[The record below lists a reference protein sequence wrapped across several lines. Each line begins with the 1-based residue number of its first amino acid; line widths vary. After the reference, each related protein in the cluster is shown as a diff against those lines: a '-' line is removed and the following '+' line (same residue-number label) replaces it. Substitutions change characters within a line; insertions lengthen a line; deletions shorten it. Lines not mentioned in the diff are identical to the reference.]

1 MVLISQLRAMKP
13 ELVTETAYKLAG
25 VKESF
30 KAQLDTMKYN
40 VETATADWKGEA
52 AAAASV
58 KTLAEHLAGTHIVDA
73 IASQEQAIK
82 DGVNSL
88 SSARSNAL
96 GIADDA
102 IGTGCTV
109 SDDGH
114 VKAPD
119 LKYVVTDPA
128 AYLLLQNQANEK
140 AKAFEARLI
149 PALHLFD
156 ELDGAAEAAING
168 EIAEMES
175 LIRAPDSTPTAT
187 LTDDILNGKAKPP
200 EDPKAFKDWWNSLS
214 EGEKNEMYLHD
225 QYIGNNDNMPTA
237 DRNFF
242 NRMKLD
248 DELGRATTAA
258 AAVDQLKAQHADWA
272 AGKNIPETMV
282 GGISKDRMDYEAW
295 QRQLDDANKRSKYL
309 PDLQAT
315 DRAVRNNPDRY
326 LMVMDTQTGR
336 QAHTAVS
343 NGNPDTADHVSVTTP
358 GINTTVR
365 ESIGNMA
372 DEGTALQRE
381 ALRQLHS
388 TPGHEAETVATIA
401 WIGYDP
407 PQISGAQ
414 GVGENLGGVNDV
426 IHDEQARGGARS
438 LARFYDGLQVTHQ
451 GGPADVTAIG
461 HSYGSLTTGLALQE
475 PGNHGINNAIF
486 YGSPGI
492 EATTPGQL
500 GVQPGHVFT
509 METPN
514 DPIQWVYDGPPLL
527 EAGSVLATVTNP
539 LAAPLAVA
547 SIGGREVLGWGD
559 FGPNPATNP
568 NFTHL
573 ATGATTTTG
582 GLQLQGASGH
592 SDYPRFKDDADNPIL
607 RTTGYNIAAVV
618 SGLADQNAIP
628 EPSMRGGGGRY

>member
-13 ELVTETAYKLAG
+13 ELVTTAAENLAQ

-30 KAQLDTMKYN
+30 KAELAHMKYN
-40 VETATADWKGEA
+40 VETATTDWQGEA
-52 AAAASV
+52 SAAASV

-73 IASQEQAIK
+73 LASQEQAIK

-96 GIADDA
+96 SVADDA

-119 LKYVVTDPA
+119 LKYVVTDPT

-156 ELDGAAEAAING
+156 ELDTAAEAAINS
-168 EIAEMES
+168 EIAEMEA
-175 LIRAPDSTPTAT
+175 LIRDPDSTPTAT

-200 EDPKAFKDWWNSLS
+200 EDPKAFTDWWNSLS

-225 QYIGNNDNMPTA
+225 QYIGNNDNMPVG
-237 DRNFF
+237 DNDHHGRDYF
-242 NRMKLD
+242 NRLKLD

-258 AAVDQLKAQHADWA
+258 AQVDQLKAAHPDWT

-295 QRQLDDANKRSKYL
+295 QRQLADATGRAKYL
-309 PDLQAT
+309 PDLQAIDQAT
-315 DRAVRNNPDRY
+315 RDKPDRK
-326 LMVMDTQTGR
+326 LMVLDTQTGR
-336 QAHTAVS
+336 QAHAAIA
-343 NGNPDTADHVSVTTP
+343 NGDPDTADHVSVTTP
-358 GINTTVR
+358 GINTTVG
-365 ESIGNMA
+365 ESIGNMTNEA
-372 DEGTALQRE
+372 MYARQE
-381 ALRQLHS
+381 ALSQLGRS
-388 TPGHEAETVATIA
+388 PGHENETVATIA

-407 PQISGAQ
+407 PQINDKQ
-414 GVGENLGGVNDV
+414 GLGDNLTGVWDVVND
-426 IHDEQARGGARS
+426 DQAKDGARS
-438 LARFYDGLQVTHQ
+438 LARFYDGLANTHQ
-451 GGPADVTAIG
+451 GDPAHITAIG

-475 PGNHGINNAIF
+475 PGNHGITDAIF

-492 EATTPGQL
+492 EAETPAEL
-500 GVQPGHVFT
+500 GVQAGHVFT
-509 METPN
+509 METPD
-514 DPIQWVYDGPPLL
+514 DPIQLVYDGPDIARHTTLL
-527 EAGSVLATVTNP
+527 PAILWGHDV
-539 LAAPLAVA
+539 
-547 SIGGREVLGWGD
+547 IGLGD
-559 FGPNPATNP
+559 YGPNPATNP

-573 ATGATTTTG
+573 ETGAVTTPDG
-582 GLQLQGASGH
+582 RSFQAASGH
-592 SDYPRFKDDADNPIL
+592 SDYPRVDSNGQLYTP
-607 RTTGYNIAAVV
+607 GYNIAAVIA
-618 SGLADQNAIP
+618 GLADQNAIHQ
-628 EPSMRGGGGRY
+628 R